1 MGDLYVVVW
10 MQVKEEASSAPQ
22 EYNTAEERE
31 AVAAGSMD
39 SGVVRRLLAV
49 YVDHLQP
56 GKLLHPSQHAR
67 KQSDGCLSTDVGPP
81 SPFDG
86 RTSYCDCVRCYQRWV
101 RRLSAMHDTPILPI
115 PAPAEPHRLFRWGGD
130 SKAELEVSLSA
141 HQAPSGWGPSTV
153 GW

>member
-1 MGDLYVVVW
+1 MHNRNTT
-10 MQVKEEASSAPQ
+10 PQ
-22 EYNTAEERE
+22 QRRG
-31 AVAAGSMD
+31 VAAGSMD
-39 SGVVRRLLAV
+39 SGVVRRLLV

-115 PAPAEPHRLFRWGGD
+115 P
-130 SKAELEVSLSA
+130 S
-141 HQAPSGWGPSTV
+141 STC
-153 GW
+153 